1 MTPERLIEIRDADTQ
16 VRIYQDRF
24 DGKFTKFQ
32 EVRNHGSR
40 SLTHRRELLEYIDEL
55 HQALEARQRHAT

>member
-24 DGKFTKFQ
+24 GGMYTKFE

-40 SLTHRRELLEYIDEL
+40 ALIHRRELLEYIDNL
-55 HQALEARQRHAT
+55 H